1 MKKRQKNIQRNI
13 HENNYNIII
22 LIETDTI
29 NLF

>member
-13 HENNYNIII
+13 HKNNYNIII